1 MTNILLA
8 IIIVLLIAR
17 IVLQIWQG
25 KQAVEKEY
33 AAPCEVENKRVR
45 MREVW
50 QIDDDLE
57 EYGKR
62 GYELVAVVLTINNR
76 FDLYFTRKKIK
87 TYYE

>member
-62 GYELVAVVLTINNR
+62 GYELVAVVFTINNR